1 MTVHPFNPGHQVQSG
16 RSLNLRLA
24 RTSQGYIM
32 STKRMGQVGAEQAGG
47 GVMGEVGGRKMK

>member
-1 MTVHPFNPGHQVQSG
+1 MHPFNPGHQVQSG